1 MDRRSFS
8 KSVFSS
14 LATVPFI
21 SWNKRR
27 KIVKP
32 KRLQAG
38 DTIGLIT
45 PGSYISDEGL
55 QKAVDN
61 LGRMGF
67 RIKMGQHLRAKR
79 GYTAGTDQQRLEDLH
94 AMFSDR
100 DVAAIWCARG
110 GYGCSRLLPHINYD
124 LIGNNP
130 KALIG
135 YSDITALL
143 MAIYHKTGLVGF
155 HGPVAS
161 STFSAYTEAHFKAV
175 LMEAVPNHSIAL
187 SSTLP
192 ASDDPAFEAYVLK
205 SGKAEGLLM
214 GGNLSLLAAMAGTG
228 FLASPQGHLVFIEE
242 IGEKPYRVDRML
254 TQLHQ
259 AWPLQEASGLALGIF
274 NDCQPKPDEL
284 SLSLKETIQEQAGK
298 LPFPAAYG
306 FTFGH
311 IDEQC
316 TLPIGI
322 RARMDTDTMT
332 LSLLEAA
339 VD

>member
-8 KSVFSS
+8 KGVFSS
-14 LATVPFI
+14 LAAVPFI

-27 KIVKP
+27 KTIKAR
-32 KRLQAG
+32 RLQAG

-61 LGRMGF
+61 LGRLGF
-67 RIKMGQHLRAKR
+67 RIKMGKHIRAKR
-79 GYTAGTDQQRLEDLH
+79 GYNAGTDQQRLDDLH
-94 AMFSDR
+94 AMFADQE
-100 DVAAIWCARG
+100 VAGIWCARG
-110 GYGCSRLLPHINYD
+110 GYGCSRLLPHIDYE
-124 LIGNNP
+124 LIRNNP

-161 STFSAYTEAHFKAV
+161 STFTPYTEMHFKAV
-175 LMEAVPNHSIAL
+175 LVEALSNHSISL

-192 ASDDPAFEAYVLK
+192 ASDDPAFEQFVLK
-205 SGKAEGLLM
+205 NGKAEGPLM
-214 GGNLSLLAAMAGTG
+214 GGNLSLLAALAGTE
-228 FLASPQGHLVFIEE
+228 FLPSPKGHLIFLEE

-254 TQLHQ
+254 TQLQQ
-259 AWPLQEASGLALGIF
+259 AWPLREASGLALGIF

-284 SLSLKETIQEQAGK
+284 SLSLKETIQDQAGR
-298 LPFPAAYG
+298 LSFPAAYG

-316 TLPIGI
+316 TLPFGI
-322 RARMDTDTMT
+322 NARMDTSAMT
-332 LSLLEAA
+332 LTLLEAA
-339 VD
+339 VE